1 MSLSR
6 GKFGNDSNN
15 DNVNDRDSDSDNNND
30 NRYTTN
36 DKDVLYDV

>member
-1 MSLSR
+1 MSLPR
-6 GKFGNDSNN
+6 GKFGNNSNN
-15 DNVNDRDSDSDNNND
+15 DNDNDRDSDSDNNND